1 MRDVTNDR
9 ASIRNSAKSGS
20 LSTGPCEL
28 VMDRD
33 TLSTSPILTAK
44 LFGERTAKKE
54 HKEERES
61 PVKRVAFSFVC
72 MCLYHIKE
80 KGSLME
86 RISNQSSDVYL
97 SGGQTSSR
105 QYKGEKADGPSLFR
119 RCCYV
124 PSFSFGPFTHL
135 HLLSSSSFLPFIPTD
150 S

>member
-44 LFGERTAKKE
+44 LFGERKAKEE

-61 PVKRVAFSFVC
+61 PVKRVAFSFV
-72 MCLYHIKE
+72 
-80 KGSLME
+80 
-86 RISNQSSDVYL
+86 
-97 SGGQTSSR
+97 
-105 QYKGEKADGPSLFR
+105 
-119 RCCYV
+119 YV
-124 PSFSFGPFTHL
+124 CVCIT
-135 HLLSSSSFLPFIPTD
+135 
-150 S
+150 